1 VLGCLGWLGCWLS
14 AVLLVLAVVVVAWW
28 GGAGMSTRKSVK
40 AAAQALNSM
49 DDEAPPAHPPAPTAP
64 KDEDVADDATLNDEE
79 LFSTSN
85 FKSGTAGLNER
96 GRGAFAAACI
106 CVLEQ
111 LENTEGH
118 VNATRATGRAKCERW
133 QLNRMPGRTD
143 ACLLFVN
150 AIFGPILGLKPF
162 PSWRALA
169 RALGAFAH
177 PPGPRA
183 IPPSLDSTAH
193 ATRFRCACRRYARV
207 LAGAPLEVP
216 RAERRRD
223 QQLHQAA
230 LAALPVGLLVD

>member
-1 VLGCLGWLGCWLS
+1 
-14 AVLLVLAVVVVAWW
+14 
-28 GGAGMSTRKSVK
+28 MSTRKS
-40 AAAQALNSM
+40 AAAAALKSM
-49 DDEAPPAHPPAPTAP
+49 DSDEPPAHPPAPTAP
-64 KDEDVADDATLNDEE
+64 KDEDAADDTSLNDEG
-79 LFSTSN
+79 LFATSN
-85 FKSGTAGLNER
+85 FKSGTTGLNER
-96 GRGAFAAACI
+96 GRGAFAAACL

-118 VNATRATGRAKCERW
+118 VNAARATGRAKCERW

-169 RALGAFAH
+169 RALGAFAA
-177 PPGPRA
+177 PRGPTR
-183 IPPSLDSTAH
+183 SLRPLFNSTP
-193 ATRFRCACRRYARV
+193 TRSRKLFRCTRRRYARV

-216 RAERRRD
+216 RAKRRRD

-230 LAALPVGLLVD
+230 LAALPVGLLRG